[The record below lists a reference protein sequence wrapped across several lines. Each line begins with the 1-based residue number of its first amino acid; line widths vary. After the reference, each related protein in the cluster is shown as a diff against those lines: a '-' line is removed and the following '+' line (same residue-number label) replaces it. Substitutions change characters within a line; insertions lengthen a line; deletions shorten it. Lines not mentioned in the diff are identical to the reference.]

1 MAQRS
6 VTTPSSI
13 TQDSSR
19 FGVPMVWSALALFAL
34 AKSIVHILAEIGAA
48 NPVDGRNPISFCNVL
63 FVGNM
68 IAAVTLFFIHRK
80 DWTREKFANLSRNDW
95 ISIFIMGIMSGA
107 LAPTFGFI
115 ALEHTSV
122 SNVVF
127 LGRVEPIL
135 FMILS
140 AFILNDRPDGW
151 AIFGSIISA
160 IGVVL
165 ILYLQGLEMGGF
177 MLGTGEF
184 FAILTAITL
193 ASGTIISKV
202 RLGTIPFGIFA
213 VLRMVIGAVFYFI
226 WASYWFGPQHFLD
239 VTSPLL
245 WQWMLLY
252 GAIVVAGGQML
263 FLKGIRN
270 SRGQDVSLAAS
281 FSPLLAVAFAFV
293 LIGEVP
299 TLPVIIGGT
308 IICIGIF
315 GAQIG
320 SWYSRR
326 RKERLENSDVIE
338 MEGRLT
344 FRGV

>member
-1 MAQRS
+1 MTDRAASTSASMAH
-6 VTTPSSI
+6 
-13 TQDSSR
+13 DLSR
-19 FGVPMVWSALALFAL
+19 FGVPMVWSALAMFAL
-34 AKSIVHILAEIGAA
+34 AKSIVHILTEIGLA

-80 DWTREKFANLSRNDW
+80 DWTREKFANLSRGDW
-95 ISIFIMGIMSGA
+95 ISIFIMGVMSGA
-107 LAPTFGFI
+107 LAPTFGFL
-115 ALEHTSV
+115 ALTHTSV

-127 LGRVEPIL
+127 LGRVEPVL

-140 AFILNDRPDGW
+140 AFILNDRPDRW
-151 AIFGSIISA
+151 AIFGSSVSA
-160 IGVVL
+160 VGVVT

-177 MLGTGEF
+177 TLGTGELY
-184 FAILTAITL
+184 AILTAVTL
-193 ASGTIISKV
+193 ASGTIISKI

-213 VLRMVIGAVFYFI
+213 VLRMVIGAIFYFT
-226 WASYWFGPQHFLD
+226 WAYYWFGPEHFLD
-239 VTSPLL
+239 VASPLL

-252 GAIVVAGGQML
+252 GIIIVAGGQML
-263 FLKGIRN
+263 FLKGIGN

-281 FSPLLAVAFAFV
+281 FSPLIAVAFAY
-293 LIGEVP
+293 LLLGEVP
-299 TLPVIIGGT
+299 GKPIIIGGS
-308 IICIGIF
+308 IICFGIF
-315 GAQIG
+315 SAQTGA
-320 SWYSRR
+320 WYSRR